1 MVRPETGTA
10 SQRTRRSQGSILE
23 RRSLARDKKNAVR
36 QQAWILFQDESG
48 FSQQPS
54 VRTSWTPR
62 GKTPILRPRGNHW
75 SRVSVSA
82 ALGFRWDGKAARLF
96 ARTKPDSYNA
106 VSLIQFLKQ
115 LNRFAGRG
123 QRVILIWD
131 HLPAHRSR
139 LMKQFLQDQHPWLDI
154 EWLPG
159 YSPDLNPTEG
169 VWNNIKA
176 REMANL
182 CPDALNEATDSF
194 RRGLRRLSHTAR
206 LPFSFLHQMAAIS
219 PGSQRLPGPSTDRWP
234 SPATK
239 VFPAPA
245 RRSQNASGECANPRF
260 QSIPQNR

>member
-1 MVRPETGTA
+1 
-10 SQRTRRSQGSILE
+10 
-23 RRSLARDKKNAVR
+23 LAGYKKNAVR
-36 QQAWILFQDESG
+36 QQAWIFFQDESG

-54 VRTSWTPR
+54 VRTSWAPR

-75 SRVSVSA
+75 SRVSAAA

-115 LNRFAGRG
+115 LKRFAKGA
-123 QRVILIWD
+123 RVILIWD

-139 LMKQFLQDQHPWLDI
+139 LMKEFLRNQQDWLQI

-159 YSPDLNPTEG
+159 YAPDLNPAEG

-182 CPDALNEATDSF
+182 CPDALEEATTSF
-194 RRGLRRLSHTAR
+194 RRGLQRLSHTAR
-206 LPFSFLHQMAAIS
+206 LPFSFLHHA
-219 PGSQRLPGPSTDRWP
+219 GLY
-234 SPATK
+234 
-239 VFPAPA
+239 F
-245 RRSQNASGECANPRF
+245 
-260 QSIPQNR
+260 